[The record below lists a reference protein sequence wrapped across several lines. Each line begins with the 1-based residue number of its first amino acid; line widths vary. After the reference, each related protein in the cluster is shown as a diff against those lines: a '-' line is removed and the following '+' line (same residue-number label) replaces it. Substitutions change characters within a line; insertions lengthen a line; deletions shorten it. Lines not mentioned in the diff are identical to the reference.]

1 MANAKKGKVFCCS
14 PYKKWVILLAVMI
27 VGLVVFMVVGF
38 DEDMADRN
46 LHRIK
51 EEGGGHHGLIHNT
64 QMANLQNSY
73 SDIAASVREITVNI
87 EASRRVLGVAGNRGI
102 DFADPW
108 GVPHQQHPVAGNLN
122 AQGVPKVLGVA
133 KIRTAPALSPS
144 AVMPHKYRGVC
155 SNCHTILKA
164 AGTNQVAALT
174 PGRTSIGSGIIIDSK
189 GFILT
194 NYHVVAD
201 ANNIVVTIANGN
213 RYHADVKFT
222 DVTGDLA
229 ILKINTVNK
238 LPVAI
243 MGDSDLVQEGD
254 IVLAVGNPFGL
265 SQTVTSGIISDT
277 NRTVTI
283 GGAPVAGLIQTD
295 AAINRGSSG
304 GPLVNIKGEVIGINS
319 AIFSLTGDFTGIG
332 FAIPVN
338 RAKEAFG
345 HIPSLTG
352 IAANVFDLNIGEV
365 ITIAMVPNTP
375 DAWFGAE
382 VTTIDPIIAEQFG
395 LHNNKGV
402 LVNQVFPDSPAEKAG
417 LVRGDVIKKI
427 NNRRIN
433 DMSKFRK
440 IIVTLEVGDT
450 IDVAV
455 SRDNEPMLFAAQL
468 ENIPQKITKA
478 NANRRAVA
486 APVEMEWA
494 GMEVMAVNPQL
505 AQRFGIAKGT
515 HGVVVVEPEGMP
527 AAAGIVMGDIIIG
540 INRKQINNMA
550 DFAETVRNVNVADGV
565 LFDILRQGK
574 PLYITM

>member
-1 MANAKKGKVFCCS
+1 MANSKNGQVFCFS
-14 PYKKWVILLAVMI
+14 SYKKWLVLLAFMI
-27 VGLVVFMVVGF
+27 VGLIVFMVVGF
-38 DEDMADRN
+38 DEDRAGKN
-46 LHRIK
+46 LRRIRA
-51 EEGGGHHGLIHNT
+51 EGDDHHGLLHNT

-73 SDIAASVREITVNI
+73 SDIASAVREVTVNI
-87 EASRRVLGVAGNRGI
+87 EATRRVRGVANNGGVN
-102 DFADPW
+102 FTDPW
-108 GVPHQQHPVAGNLN
+108 GTQRQQFPMAGNLN
-122 AQGVPKVLGVA
+122 AQGIPKVLGVM
-133 KIRTAPALSPS
+133 KNRIAPAIKPS

-155 SNCHTILKA
+155 SNCHLIKT
-164 AGTNQVAALT
+164 AGTNQVAGPAS
-174 PGRTSIGSGIIIDSK
+174 GRTSIGSGIIVDSK

-194 NYHVVAD
+194 NYHVVAN

-213 RYHADVKFT
+213 RYHADIKFT

-229 ILKINTVNK
+229 LLKISTVNK

-243 MGDSDLVQEGD
+243 MGDSDLIQEGD

-265 SQTVTSGIISDT
+265 NQTVTAGIISDT

-283 GGAPVAGLIQTD
+283 GGSPVSGLIQTD

-304 GPLVNIKGEVIGINS
+304 GPLVNIKGEIIGINS

-332 FAIPVN
+332 FAIPIN

-352 IAANVFDLNIGEV
+352 MAVNVFDLNIGEV

-382 VTTIDPIIAEQFG
+382 VSAIDPIMAEQFG

-433 DMSKFRK
+433 DIPKFQK
-440 IIVTLEVGDT
+440 IIAPLAVGDVIDLT
-450 IDVAV
+450 I
-455 SRDNEPMLFAAQL
+455 SRDNQPMTFTVQL
-468 ENIPQKITKA
+468 ENIPKKITKA
-478 NANRRAVA
+478 NANRRAMAV
-486 APVEMEWA
+486 PLEIEWA
-494 GMEVMAVNPQL
+494 GMEVKAITPQL

-515 HGVVVVEPEGMP
+515 HGVVVIEPEGIA
-527 AAAGIVMGDIIIG
+527 AAAGIMMGDIVIG
-540 INRKQINNMA
+540 INRKPIDNMA
-550 DFAETVRNVNVADGV
+550 DFSETIGNVNITDGV
-565 LFDILRQGK
+565 LFDVLRQGK